1 MTDFTALVANPKDF
15 MVEGGKFRSS
25 NKVYRVKFGLH
36 DLVVK
41 NPGILS
47 EIRDMYYF
55 EQDKIFY
62 GNRRRA
68 PAKLRLDQ
76 EVKTLDELG
85 KIEGV
90 NVPTVAQYA
99 RESKILVLNYIPGR
113 DFRNLTRDEK
123 EITLEKAM
131 DQLELI
137 HSNGKFIGNAHTKK
151 IRLGEDGKVYWVGF
165 CGIYEQ
171 ERDIVRSQAIDLLK
185 FAYST
190 YMASDGDKDLTI
202 RAAATASQHYDSRVR
217 ERLSEITYL
226 VPKSWKL
233 KWTTRMPL
241 GGKISEGIKNIL
253 YDQETVIPGPF
264 AKLA

>member
-123 EITLEKAM
+123 SSSHLAACGS
-131 DQLELI
+131 QLQLGSASSLLI
-137 HSNGKFIGNAHTKK
+137 FSGVNLF
-151 IRLGEDGKVYWVGF
+151 F
-165 CGIYEQ
+165 F
-171 ERDIVRSQAIDLLK
+171 LLC
-185 FAYST
+185 
-190 YMASDGDKDLTI
+190 L
-202 RAAATASQHYDSRVR
+202 
-217 ERLSEITYL
+217 
-226 VPKSWKL
+226 
-233 KWTTRMPL
+233 
-241 GGKISEGIKNIL
+241 
-253 YDQETVIPGPF
+253 
-264 AKLA
+264 